1 MNILYRQ
8 LSELTVNEISFEK
21 RLEFYQTHYYDN
33 IYFISDCGKYLGFKS
48 FQTEIQGKKLLCE
61 PIQLGL
67 STESVYR
74 CFLNNPGVHRIP
86 AIQDDILC
94 GEYYDAS
101 LSGKIL
107 YKDIEDRALA
117 LFPEFKDDI
126 YKLYAGKRI
135 GVLGDSITN
144 ILPILPTAEQYNNG
158 ADYDLLIDTN
168 IIPQFRRLLT
178 YGKDIKILSPYE
190 ILKPILID
198 KVISY
203 FKDAGVSFLFINGIM
218 KKKLDDASIE
228 EKKRLN
234 MTIEQVLQDTEYLH
248 RFCGTDITSFDKLCQ
263 HKNDLNQFVKVV
275 SNGICNV
282 LLDKTEENYNI
293 IEGRRFTIGVPNKA
307 AVKIHMFGPCVVM
320 GLCVTDEMTI
330 CSILQKLINHKGYSA
345 EVINHGLAYGNDQ
358 LNDLLGMMD
367 EPIRKGDCVIW
378 FSSFEDDELQKLSK
392 RGIPIIS
399 VRECVK
405 DLNDWF
411 LDNPFHCNAAAN
423 LNIAKAVFHQIDK
436 LHCDL
441 SDRKRYNMIE
451 SFSLNLHHNPYAILD
466 SGELNAYMEYI
477 KQFKCDAK
485 KKGAVVLNAN
495 PCTYGHLYL
504 IREALKY
511 VDFLYVF
518 LVEESVG
525 SLPYM
530 DREYML
536 KESLK
541 YNRRVKVLR
550 GGNIMTSEKV
560 FPEYFNKSSEPTRIS
575 LVLTHRTFGKIVSS
589 TLGITYRF
597 FGTEPNDMVT
607 QALNESAKE
616 ILPEYGIQPIFIERM
631 SLNGSYVSARN
642 VRDLLQNDQY
652 SELAQLVPFPTYK
665 RLLEIKH
672 KYNNCTQAIY
682 YNNVDYSILLDN
694 TGNGGNISL
703 NDADI
708 IINSKSYPG
717 MFEKYGCEYLGKNW
731 ILKIAHDDNQKL
743 SLASEKIGQILCKQM
758 DVLTSEIIPVL
769 YHKGIAQL
777 SKSWKTDDRT
787 QFFPL
792 AAYYEELLDHKE
804 FENGVAFKYTIFEQI
819 LKVKCPKT
827 YHEVLTIFWRVFI
840 IDYLICNARSAG
852 NTGFLDDGVIRL
864 APNYDNSTWLESV
877 TDTRFMSTDFPNLLM
892 EFDLEQN
899 SAYYVLTRLDDTYLT
914 EAIHYAKEHL
924 NLYDLY
930 ENISSKEDR
939 YLFDV
944 IEYRY
949 LKLFEQNK

>member
-8 LSELTVNEISFEK
+8 LSELTVNETSFEK

-48 FQTEIQGKKLLCE
+48 YQTEIQGKELLYE
-61 PIQLGL
+61 PIQLDL

-86 AIQDDILC
+86 AIQDGILC

-101 LSGKIL
+101 
-107 YKDIEDRALA
+107 
-117 LFPEFKDDI
+117 FPVFKDDI

-135 GVLGDSITN
+135 GVLGESITN
-144 ILPILPTAEQYNNG
+144 ILSILPTAEQYNNG

-218 KKKLDDASIE
+218 KKSLNDASIE

-248 RFCGTDITSFDKLCQ
+248 RFCGTDTTSFNKLCQ

-282 LLDKTEENYNI
+282 LLDKAEENYNI
-293 IEGRRFTIGVPNKA
+293 IGGRRFTIGVPNNA
-307 AVKIHMFGPCVVM
+307 LVKIHMFGPCVVM
-320 GLCVTDEMTI
+320 GLCVADEMTI

-345 EVINHGLAYGNDQ
+345 EVVNHGLAYGNDQ

-378 FSSFEDDELQKLSK
+378 FSSFEDDELQKLSE

-405 DLNDWF
+405 ELNDWF
-411 LDNPFHCNAAAN
+411 LDNPFHCNAAVN
-423 LNIAKAVFHQIDK
+423 QNIAKAVFHQIDK

-441 SDRKRYNMIE
+441 SDRKRYSMIE
-451 SFSLNLHHNPYAILD
+451 SLSLNLHHNPYAILD
-466 SGELNAYMEYI
+466 SGELNTYMEYI

-575 LVLTHRTFGKIVSS
+575 LVLTHRAFGKIVSS

-607 QALNESAKE
+607 QALNESARE

-631 SLNGSYVSARN
+631 SINGSYVSARN
-642 VRDLLQNDQY
+642 VRDLLQDDQY
-652 SELAQLVPFPTYK
+652 SELAKLVPFPTYK

-682 YNNVDYSILLDN
+682 YNNVDYSVLLDK
-694 TGNGGNISL
+694 TGNGSNISL

-731 ILKIAHDDNQKL
+731 ILKIAHDNNQKL
-743 SLASEKIGQILCKQM
+743 SLVSEKIGQILCKQL

-804 FENGVAFKYTIFEQI
+804 FENGVAFKYTIFKQI

-899 SAYYVLTRLDDTYLT
+899 SAYYVLTKLDDTYLT

-944 IEYRY
+944 VEYRY

>member
-8 LSELTVNEISFEK
+8 LSELTVNETSFEK

-48 FQTEIQGKKLLCE
+48 YQTEIQGKELLYE
-61 PIQLGL
+61 PIQLDL

-86 AIQDDILC
+86 AIQDGILC

-117 LFPEFKDDI
+117 LFPVFKDDI

-135 GVLGDSITN
+135 GVLGESITN

-158 ADYDLLIDTN
+158 ADYDFLIDTN

-203 FKDAGVSFLFINGIM
+203 FKDAGVIFLFINGIM
-218 KKKLDDASIE
+218 KKSLNDASIE

-234 MTIEQVLQDTEYLH
+234 MN
-248 RFCGTDITSFDKLCQ
+248 KLCQ

-282 LLDKTEENYNI
+282 LLDKAEENYNI
-293 IEGRRFTIGVPNKA
+293 IGGRRFTIGVPNNA
-307 AVKIHMFGPCVVM
+307 SVKIHMFGPCVVM
-320 GLCVTDEMTI
+320 GLCVADEMTI

-345 EVINHGLAYGNDQ
+345 DVVNHGLAYGNDQ

-378 FSSFEDDELQKLSK
+378 FSSFEDDELQKLSE

-411 LDNPFHCNAAAN
+411 LDNPFHCNAAVN
-423 LNIAKAVFHQIDK
+423 QNIAKAVFHQIDK

-441 SDRKRYNMIE
+441 SDRKRYSMIE
-451 SFSLNLHHNPYAILD
+451 SLSLNLHHNPYAILD
-466 SGELNAYMEYI
+466 SGELNTYMEYI

-575 LVLTHRTFGKIVSS
+575 LVLTHRAFGKIVSS

-597 FGTEPNDMVT
+597 FGTEPNDTVT
-607 QALNESAKE
+607 QALNESARE

-642 VRDLLQNDQY
+642 VRELLQNDQY
-652 SELAQLVPFPTYK
+652 LELAKLVPFPTYK

-682 YNNVDYSILLDN
+682 YNNVDYSVLLDK
-694 TGNGGNISL
+694 TGNGSSISL

-708 IINSKSYPG
+708 IVNSKSYPG
-717 MFEKYGCEYLGKNW
+717 MFEKYGCEYLGKDW

-743 SLASEKIGQILCKQM
+743 SLVSEKIGQILCKQL

-769 YHKGIAQL
+769 YHKEIALL

-804 FENGVAFKYTIFEQI
+804 FENGVAFKYTIFKQI

-840 IDYLICNARSAG
+840 RQLH
-852 NTGFLDDGVIRL
+852 L
-864 APNYDNSTWLESV
+864 A
-877 TDTRFMSTDFPNLLM
+877 
-892 EFDLEQN
+892 
-899 SAYYVLTRLDDTYLT
+899 
-914 EAIHYAKEHL
+914 
-924 NLYDLY
+924 
-930 ENISSKEDR
+930 
-939 YLFDV
+939 
-944 IEYRY
+944 
-949 LKLFEQNK
+949 

>member
-1 MNILYRQ
+1 
-8 LSELTVNEISFEK
+8 
-21 RLEFYQTHYYDN
+21 
-33 IYFISDCGKYLGFKS
+33 
-48 FQTEIQGKKLLCE
+48 
-61 PIQLGL
+61 
-67 STESVYR
+67 
-74 CFLNNPGVHRIP
+74 
-86 AIQDDILC
+86 
-94 GEYYDAS
+94 
-101 LSGKIL
+101 
-107 YKDIEDRALA
+107 
-117 LFPEFKDDI
+117 
-126 YKLYAGKRI
+126 
-135 GVLGDSITN
+135 
-144 ILPILPTAEQYNNG
+144 
-158 ADYDLLIDTN
+158 
-168 IIPQFRRLLT
+168 
-178 YGKDIKILSPYE
+178 
-190 ILKPILID
+190 
-198 KVISY
+198 
-203 FKDAGVSFLFINGIM
+203 
-218 KKKLDDASIE
+218 
-228 EKKRLN
+228 
-234 MTIEQVLQDTEYLH
+234 
-248 RFCGTDITSFDKLCQ
+248 
-263 HKNDLNQFVKVV
+263 
-275 SNGICNV
+275 
-282 LLDKTEENYNI
+282 
-293 IEGRRFTIGVPNKA
+293 
-307 AVKIHMFGPCVVM
+307 
-320 GLCVTDEMTI
+320 
-330 CSILQKLINHKGYSA
+330 
-345 EVINHGLAYGNDQ
+345 
-358 LNDLLGMMD
+358 
-367 EPIRKGDCVIW
+367 
-378 FSSFEDDELQKLSK
+378 
-392 RGIPIIS
+392 
-399 VRECVK
+399 
-405 DLNDWF
+405 
-411 LDNPFHCNAAAN
+411 
-423 LNIAKAVFHQIDK
+423 
-436 LHCDL
+436 
-441 SDRKRYNMIE
+441 MIE
-451 SFSLNLHHNPYAILD
+451 SLSLNLHHNPYAILD

-642 VRDLLQNDQY
+642 VRNLLQNDQY
-652 SELAQLVPFPTYK
+652 SELAKLVPFPTYK

-682 YNNVDYSILLDN
+682 YNNVDYSILLDK
-694 TGNGGNISL
+694 TGNGSNISL

-743 SLASEKIGQILCKQM
+743 NLASEKTGQILCKQM
-758 DVLTSEIIPVL
+758 DVLTSEIIPIL

-804 FENGVAFKYTIFEQI
+804 FENGVAFKYTIFKQI
-819 LKVKCPKT
+819 LKLKCPKT

-899 SAYYVLTRLDDTYLT
+899 SAYYVLIKLDDTYLT

-944 IEYRY
+944 VEYRY

>member
-1 MNILYRQ
+1 MIAASR
-8 LSELTVNEISFEK
+8 EM
-21 RLEFYQTHYYDN
+21 
-33 IYFISDCGKYLGFKS
+33 SD
-48 FQTEIQGKKLLCE
+48 E
-61 PIQLGL
+61 P
-67 STESVYR
+67 
-74 CFLNNPGVHRIP
+74 
-86 AIQDDILC
+86 
-94 GEYYDAS
+94 
-101 LSGKIL
+101 
-107 YKDIEDRALA
+107 
-117 LFPEFKDDI
+117 
-126 YKLYAGKRI
+126 
-135 GVLGDSITN
+135 
-144 ILPILPTAEQYNNG
+144 
-158 ADYDLLIDTN
+158 
-168 IIPQFRRLLT
+168 
-178 YGKDIKILSPYE
+178 DIKILSPYE

-218 KKKLDDASIE
+218 KKTLDNASIE

-248 RFCGTDITSFDKLCQ
+248 RFCGTDITSFNKLCQ

-293 IEGRRFTIGVPNKA
+293 IEGRRFTIGVPNNS

-320 GLCVTDEMTI
+320 GLCVADEMTI

-441 SDRKRYNMIE
+441 SDKKRYNMIE
-451 SFSLNLHHNPYAILD
+451 SLSLNLHHNPYAILD

-541 YNRRVKVLR
+541 YNRRVKVLC

-642 VRDLLQNDQY
+642 VRNLLQNDQY
-652 SELAQLVPFPTYK
+652 SELAKLVPFPTYK

-682 YNNVDYSILLDN
+682 YNNVDYSILLDK
-694 TGNGGNISL
+694 TGNGSNISL

-743 SLASEKIGQILCKQM
+743 NLASEKTGQILCKQM
-758 DVLTSEIIPVL
+758 DVLTSEIIPIL

-804 FENGVAFKYTIFEQI
+804 FENGVAFKYTIFKQI
-819 LKVKCPKT
+819 LKLKCPKT

-899 SAYYVLTRLDDTYLT
+899 SAYYVLTKLDDTYLT

-944 IEYRY
+944 VEYRY

>member
-1 MNILYRQ
+1 M
-8 LSELTVNEISFEK
+8 
-21 RLEFYQTHYYDN
+21 
-33 IYFISDCGKYLGFKS
+33 SD
-48 FQTEIQGKKLLCE
+48 E
-61 PIQLGL
+61 PR
-67 STESVYR
+67 TVYR

-126 YKLYAGKRI
+126 YKSYAGKRI

-144 ILPILPTAEQYNNG
+144 ILPILSTAEQYNNG

-218 KKKLDDASIE
+218 KKTLDNASIE

-248 RFCGTDITSFDKLCQ
+248 RFCGTDITSFNKLCQ

-282 LLDKTEENYNI
+282 LLDKAEENYNI
-293 IEGRRFTIGVPNKA
+293 IEGRRFTIGVPNNS

-320 GLCVTDEMTI
+320 GLCVADEMTI

-441 SDRKRYNMIE
+441 SDKKRYNMIE
-451 SFSLNLHHNPYAILD
+451 SLSLNLHHNPYAILD

-541 YNRRVKVLR
+541 YNRRVKVLC

-642 VRDLLQNDQY
+642 VRNLLQNDQY
-652 SELAQLVPFPTYK
+652 SELAKLVPFPTYK

-682 YNNVDYSILLDN
+682 YNNVDYSILLDK
-694 TGNGGNISL
+694 TGNGSNISL

-743 SLASEKIGQILCKQM
+743 SLASEKTGQILCKQM

-804 FENGVAFKYTIFEQI
+804 FENGVAFKYTIFKQI
-819 LKVKCPKT
+819 LKLKCPKT

-899 SAYYVLTRLDDTYLT
+899 SAYYVLTKLDDTYLT

-924 NLYDLY
+924 NFYDLY

-944 IEYRY
+944 VEYRY

>member
-1 MNILYRQ
+1 M
-8 LSELTVNEISFEK
+8 
-21 RLEFYQTHYYDN
+21 
-33 IYFISDCGKYLGFKS
+33 
-48 FQTEIQGKKLLCE
+48 
-61 PIQLGL
+61 
-67 STESVYR
+67 
-74 CFLNNPGVHRIP
+74 
-86 AIQDDILC
+86 
-94 GEYYDAS
+94 
-101 LSGKIL
+101 SGKIL
-107 YKDIEDRALA
+107 YKDIEVRALA

-126 YKLYAGKRI
+126 YKSYAGKRI

-144 ILPILPTAEQYNNG
+144 ILPILSTAEQYNNG
-158 ADYDLLIDTN
+158 ADYDLLVDTN

-218 KKKLDDASIE
+218 KKSLNDASIE

-248 RFCGTDITSFDKLCQ
+248 RFCGTDTTSFNKLCQ

-282 LLDKTEENYNI
+282 LLDKAEENYNI
-293 IEGRRFTIGVPNKA
+293 IGGRRFTIGVPNNA
-307 AVKIHMFGPCVVM
+307 LVKIHMFGPCVVM
-320 GLCVTDEMTI
+320 GLCVADEMTI

-345 EVINHGLAYGNDQ
+345 EVVNHGLAYGNDQ

-378 FSSFEDDELQKLSK
+378 FSSFEDDELQKLSE

-405 DLNDWF
+405 KLNDWF
-411 LDNPFHCNAAAN
+411 LDNPFHCNAAVN
-423 LNIAKAVFHQIDK
+423 QNIAKAVFHQIDK

-441 SDRKRYNMIE
+441 SDRKRYSMIE
-451 SFSLNLHHNPYAILD
+451 SLSLNLHHNPYAILD
-466 SGELNAYMEYI
+466 SGELNTYMEYI

-575 LVLTHRTFGKIVSS
+575 LVLTHRAFGKIVSS

-607 QALNESAKE
+607 QALNESARE

-631 SLNGSYVSARN
+631 SINGSYVSARN
-642 VRDLLQNDQY
+642 VRDLLQDDQY
-652 SELAQLVPFPTYK
+652 SELAKLVPFPTYK

-682 YNNVDYSILLDN
+682 YNNVDLLK
-694 TGNGGNISL
+694 TV
-703 NDADI
+703 DI
-708 IINSKSYPG
+708 RS
-717 MFEKYGCEYLGKNW
+717 
-731 ILKIAHDDNQKL
+731 
-743 SLASEKIGQILCKQM
+743 
-758 DVLTSEIIPVL
+758 
-769 YHKGIAQL
+769 
-777 SKSWKTDDRT
+777 
-787 QFFPL
+787 
-792 AAYYEELLDHKE
+792 
-804 FENGVAFKYTIFEQI
+804 
-819 LKVKCPKT
+819 PKT
-827 YHEVLTIFWRVFI
+827 GI
-840 IDYLICNARSAG
+840 
-852 NTGFLDDGVIRL
+852 
-864 APNYDNSTWLESV
+864 SV
-877 TDTRFMSTDFPNLLM
+877 HFSVSL
-892 EFDLEQN
+892 
-899 SAYYVLTRLDDTYLT
+899 S
-914 EAIHYAKEHL
+914 
-924 NLYDLY
+924 
-930 ENISSKEDR
+930 
-939 YLFDV
+939 
-944 IEYRY
+944 
-949 LKLFEQNK
+949 